1 MANTRMITSD
11 IWEDEFFTSLTI
23 LERLIW
29 IGLITNCADDQ
40 GRFQDNVH
48 LIASRIF
55 PMEEIDKNDIEQ
67 ALAKFASLGK
77 LCRYV
82 SHGKKLAQIVNWWK
96 HQRPRWAGKSNYP
109 PPVGWVDRER
119 YHLDAKTIYDVNW
132 DKNGGFM
139 DDYINSYISDYIESS
154 TPADVNGDVN
164 GDNDVDIDNDSEVEV
179 DNAQAR
185 KETAAAAI
193 AEVSKI
199 YESEIGVITPIVRDK
214 IIDALDNYSV
224 EWIVEA
230 VKEAVRSNVRNWAYV
245 SAILQS
251 WKERGFKAKK
261 DLEPN
266 ANRIDDFRKLFAE
279 QKKKMNG
286 EKS

>member
-1 MANTRMITSD
+1 MRKFHRAKSDKVQARIKNDLSD
-11 IWEDEFFTSLTI
+11 IPNCKLKQDYMAYYETNIPYYQENNGYAYHIDTKPQLKEDK
-23 LERLIW
+23 
-29 IGLITNCADDQ
+29 DK
-40 GRFQDNVH
+40 
-48 LIASRIF
+48 
-55 PMEEIDKNDIEQ
+55 EEDKEENKD
-67 ALAKFASLGK
+67 
-77 LCRYV
+77 
-82 SHGKKLAQIVNWWK
+82 
-96 HQRPRWAGKSNYP
+96 KS
-109 PPVGWVDRER
+109 
-119 YHLDAKTIYDVNW
+119 
-132 DKNGGFM
+132 
-139 DDYINSYISDYIESS
+139 
-154 TPADVNGDVN
+154 
-164 GDNDVDIDNDSEVEV
+164 
-179 DNAQAR
+179 
-185 KETAAAAI
+185 AAAI

-214 IIDALDNYSV
+214 IIDALDNYPV